1 MKKSDIFL
9 SIFLAVL
16 IAGGLWGICLSIKGQ
31 EQNGA
36 IPADDTLPA
45 PVLMLGLA
53 IILTLLATVL
63 VLAFYRLPDVRKSII
78 LVINAQDN
86 SHAAEIFETVSKY
99 DKSSNVKSRSLTKES
114 ADFLIEVRVKD
125 SEGLLNDLNRIQGV
139 SSVSL
144 LAHKGDTAF

>member
-63 VLAFYRLPDVRKSII
+63 VLAFYRLPDVRKSMI
-78 LVINAQDN
+78 LVINA
-86 SHAAEIFETVSKY
+86 
-99 DKSSNVKSRSLTKES
+99 
-114 ADFLIEVRVKD
+114 
-125 SEGLLNDLNRIQGV
+125 
-139 SSVSL
+139 
-144 LAHKGDTAF
+144 